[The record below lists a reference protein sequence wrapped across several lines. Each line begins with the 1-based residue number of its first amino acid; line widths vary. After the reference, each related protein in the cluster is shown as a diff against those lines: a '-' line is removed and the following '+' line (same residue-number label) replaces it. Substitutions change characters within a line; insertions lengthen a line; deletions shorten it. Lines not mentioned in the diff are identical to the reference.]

1 MRRHICRRRRRKDPT
16 VHMCAGQERERRMM
30 DPSSLTR
37 RRQRLGTCSAPPKL
51 FGPDNDWCRLFLL
64 FFSGSWTLFVD
75 AEKTTRSPPTC
86 WNHFVVCLCVGFF
99 YYHFIGSVVWEKERK
114 KEGNFVTLPAF
125 WSESRDGCCCWT
137 VAAHSNNGRDPIR
150 PPLKTNTGQG
160 VRAALFIL
168 NRELKIGQR
177 MPLFTTGEK
186 CRIL

>member
-1 MRRHICRRRRRKDPT
+1 MCRSG
-16 VHMCAGQERERRMM
+16 ARETDDGSVVAYETATTAR
-30 DPSSLTR
+30 DVLSTAKTLWS
-37 RRQRLGTCSAPPKL
+37 RQRLMPLVSS
-51 FGPDNDWCRLFLL
+51 